1 MLHSRIIGTGSYI
14 PNKIVKNEDFL
25 NNKFF
30 EDYGKYIEKDN
41 EDVIRKFYEI
51 TGIKERRYVEDDLK
65 NSDIAAIAAK
75 NAIEDSGINPED
87 IGLIIVAHNYG
98 DLKKGDRHTDEVPSL
113 ASRVKNKLGIKNPY
127 AIGFDLLY
135 GCPGW
140 IQAMITADMY
150 IKSGKIKYA
159 LVIGS
164 ETLSRISDPHD
175 RDSMIYADGA
185 GAVIL
190 EATDDEKIGI
200 LNYKSRTDTNGQ
212 TFYLWNGKSFNPD
225 FKGDN
230 FFIKMLG
237 RKVYEYALVYVPEL
251 IKNLLDESN
260 LEIDDINKIL
270 IHQANEKM
278 DIAIGKRLFKLY
290 GKKDMP
296 DSIMPMTIGKL
307 GNSSVATIPTLLDLI
322 MKGKLENHTLKK
334 GDNVIFASVGA
345 GMNINAILYKF

>member
-1 MLHSRIIGTGSYI
+1 MKQGKIIGTGSYI
-14 PNKIVKNEDFL
+14 PSKIIKNQDFL

-30 EDYGKYIEKDN
+30 DDYGKYLEKNN
-41 EDVIRKFYEI
+41 EEVIQKFYEI
-51 TGIKERRYVEDDLK
+51 TGIKERRYVEDKFK

-75 NAIEDSGINPED
+75 NAIEDAGIDAED
-87 IGLIIVAHNYG
+87 IDLIIVAHNYG
-98 DLKKGDRHTDEVPSL
+98 DLKKDDRHTDEVPSL

-127 AIGFDLLY
+127 AIGFDLLF

-140 IQAMITADMY
+140 IQAMITANMY
-150 IKSGKIKYA
+150 IKSAGIKYA

-185 GAVIL
+185 GAVVL
-190 EATDDEKIGI
+190 EATEDENVGI
-200 LNYKSRTDTNGQ
+200 INFKSRTDTIEE
-212 TFYLWNGKSFNPD
+212 TYFLWNGESYNPN
-225 FKGDN
+225 FVGDN

-237 RKVYEYALVYVPEL
+237 RKVYEYAIVKVPEL

-260 LEIDDINKIL
+260 VDINEINKIL

-278 DIAIGKRLFKLY
+278 DLAIGKRLFKLY
-290 GKKDMP
+290 GKREMP
-296 DSIMPMTIGKL
+296 EDLMPMTIGWL

-322 MKGKLENHTLKK
+322 MKGKLKNHTLKK